1 MKRLILIITIL
12 LLCMAGAVTA
22 GAGTDPQMTDNA
34 NSWRYENGQL
44 KQSVKS
50 GNPDGWGFAANEITH
65 PDGTLKGID
74 VSKHQGEIDWEKV
87 KASGVDFVIIR
98 CGYGLDKPEW
108 DDPQFQRNADECE
121 RLGIPYGVYFYS
133 YANDV
138 EDAVSEAEHA
148 LRLVKGRNLS
158 YPIYFDMED
167 KSTLIGKTTEEQAAN
182 LALFAKTF
190 CDKITAAGYPVGI
203 YANTNWFNTYLTDE
217 CFDQWPK
224 WVAQY
229 NTECKYEGEYAM
241 WQYSDSGSVDGIKG
255 NVDMN
260 WQIGHPAD
268 HGHAFEAVLVPAV
281 EPTAEADGNIEY
293 YKCKHCGILYADKD
307 GRQKL
312 SAEDIIVE
320 FDELFQGSETARF
333 AGSDRYQTALV
344 SADAL
349 KTHNALTHFENI
361 IVASGSNYPDA
372 LAGSYLAKVK
382 EAPILLVGT
391 DAVSQEKVAAYIK
404 ENLKK
409 DGTVYILGGTGAVP
423 ASFESKLT
431 AQSIRT
437 DRIAGDDRYA
447 TNIAILKAA
456 GIEETDLLIC
466 SGNGFADSLSGSAV
480 GLPILLVGNEITET
494 QQSYLDTV
502 KVGKM
507 YLIGGE
513 NAVGND
519 VEKYLIQKY
528 YIKRLA
534 GKNRY
539 ETSAIIAGEFFPQAQ
554 TAVTAYG
561 LNFPDG
567 LSGGPLAMALEAPML
582 LITDSECTEASA
594 YVDSAAV
601 ERIAIL
607 GGTTLISDQAVIDLF
622 K

>member
-1 MKRLILIITIL
+1 MKKLILTFLILIM
-12 LLCMAGAVTA
+12 CMAGAMTA
-22 GAGTDPQMTDNA
+22 GAASDPQATDNA

-44 KQSVKS
+44 KQTEKFRSAE
-50 GNPDGWGFAANEITH
+50 GFGFAAEEITH

-74 VSKHQGEIDWEKV
+74 VSKHQGVIDWEKV

-138 EDAVSEAEHA
+138 EDAISEAEHA
-148 LRLVKGRNLS
+148 LRLIKDRNLS
-158 YPIYFDMED
+158 YPVYFDMED

-190 CDKITAAGYPVGI
+190 CGKITAAGYPVGI

-241 WQYSDSGSVDGIKG
+241 WQYTSDGTVDGIAG
-255 NVDMN
+255 RVDMN

-268 HGHAFEAVLVPAV
+268 HGHAFEAELVSAV
-281 EPTAEADGNIEY
+281 EPTAEADGNIEH

-307 GRQKL
+307 GLKKL
-312 SAEDIIVE
+312 TEDDVIVR
-320 FDELFQGSETARF
+320 FDVLFNGGETARF
-333 AGSDRYQTALV
+333 AGNDRYQTALV

-349 KTHNALTHFENI
+349 KLQNRLTHFENI

-372 LAGSYLAKVK
+372 LAGSYLAKAK

-391 DAVSQEKVAAYIK
+391 DTASQEKTAEYIT

-409 DGTVYILGGTGAVP
+409 DGTVYILGGTVAV
-423 ASFESKLT
+423 AADFESKLT
-431 AQSIRT
+431 AENIRT
-437 DRIAGDDRYA
+437 ERLAGNDRYA

-456 GIEETDLLIC
+456 GVEKTDILIC
-466 SGNGFADSLSGSAV
+466 SGGGFADSLSGSAV
-480 GLPILLVGNEITET
+480 GLPVLLVGSKVTAD
-494 QQSYLDTV
+494 QQSYLDTLDV
-502 KVGKM
+502 EKM

-513 NAVGND
+513 NAVNGNI
-519 VEKYLIQKY
+519 ETYLKTKYSL
-528 YIKRLA
+528 KRLA

-539 ETSAIIAGEFFPQAQ
+539 ETSAMIAEEFFPKVQ

-567 LSGGPLAMALEAPML
+567 LSGGPLAMALEAPMI
-582 LITDSECTEASA
+582 LITDSECAEASA
-594 YVDSAAV
+594 YVKNSGV
-601 ERIAIL
+601 ERVAIM
-607 GGTTLISDQAVIDLF
+607 GGTTLISDQAVIDLL